1 MKLTKLFI
9 LLMLVASC
17 ASAQVVSPEMFKN
30 TVVKPQDREISLD
43 LKDVQLSNLISLIF
57 FELNETN
64 YFIHPEVFE
73 DARKVSFRWRGKS
86 QNLKA
91 FLSPWLKKLGY
102 GFELKNDFITVSK
115 PTKEEQIKQIQDFE
129 TIIYEP
135 KYVTVSTLTSLIS
148 PILKRS
154 EIVNSR
160 AVQNPSESFGVENT
174 NENSVSGLIDKDD
187 RFLVLRC
194 LASQKQMIQDV
205 LKIVDVP
212 DSVVTLQGYVYE
224 VSTTKNEGS
233 ALSLFGSILKSK
245 VGIDLGKS
253 SITGNYIKFS
263 YDGLSSVFT
272 VLDSDT
278 RFKVVSNPSLAV
290 RSGAV
295 GKLTVGEDVPTV
307 GSVSTAST
315 GQVTQSIDY
324 KSSGV
329 ILEFKPKVFKDII
342 RVNFSQTIS
351 NFVKTENG
359 VNGSPTLIKREA
371 RTDIDLR
378 DGEYFVVGG
387 LQDSKN
393 SSSQSALPVPFLSR
407 FMSKI
412 ADEKNSELL
421 IVLKVDRV
429 VHN

>member
-224 VSTTKNEGS
+224 VSTTNNEGS

-253 SITGNYIKFS
+253 SITGF
-263 YDGLSSVFT
+263 
-272 VLDSDT
+272 
-278 RFKVVSNPSLAV
+278 NPH
-290 RSGAV
+290 
-295 GKLTVGEDVPTV
+295 P
-307 GSVSTAST
+307 
-315 GQVTQSIDY
+315 
-324 KSSGV
+324 
-329 ILEFKPKVFKDII
+329 I
-342 RVNFSQTIS
+342 R
-351 NFVKTENG
+351 
-359 VNGSPTLIKREA
+359 
-371 RTDIDLR
+371 
-378 DGEYFVVGG
+378 
-387 LQDSKN
+387 
-393 SSSQSALPVPFLSR
+393 
-407 FMSKI
+407 
-412 ADEKNSELL
+412 
-421 IVLKVDRV
+421 
-429 VHN
+429 